1 MKLSAVR
8 FGCAVSTV
16 WSLTVFGAGLL
27 NVWTGTY
34 GAEFLKLLS
43 SIYPGYTYGK
53 WGFGGIIVV
62 TLYAALDAWVIGA
75 LLAWFY
81 NFYNKK
87 IAKAG

>member
-1 MKLSAVR
+1 MKLSPGR

-16 WSLTVFGAGLL
+16 WSLCVFGAGLL
-27 NVWTGTY
+27 NLATQTY

-43 SIYPGYTYGK
+43 TIYPGYTYGK

-62 TLYAALDAWVIGA
+62 TLYAALDAWIMGA

-81 NFYNKK
+81 NFYAKK
-87 IAKAG
+87 SSKES

>member
-27 NVWTGTY
+27 NLWTGTY
-34 GAEFLKLLS
+34 GVEFLKLLS
-43 SIYPGYTYGK
+43 SIYPGYTYDEK
-53 WGFGGIIVV
+53 GFFGIIVV
-62 TLYAALDAWVIGA
+62 ALYAALDAWIIGA

-81 NFYNKK
+81 NLYTKK
-87 IAKAG
+87 SAS